1 MYEHMIYS
9 LRGIDMLKDLAW
21 QMFKKTGNIEFF
33 LQYKSLDRKKND
45 FSTEAASDTSLD
57 GEKCRMSKQKE

>member
-1 MYEHMIYS
+1 
-9 LRGIDMLKDLAW
+9 MLKDLAW